1 MKHSRRNPTTVP
13 GRRLSAGDDR
23 PSQLDTNAQWQ
34 RNRTLSGV
42 RPRADLGA
50 SPRAQVHALAMRR
63 QKVTGIFVLV
73 LIAAALLA
81 LLITQLSARV
91 VIAGSSTAITAP
103 IDAPR
108 YEKIINDYYGVN
120 PASRLRFLL
129 NEDSLSDY
137 ATAIAPEVA
146 HITQRSAENVV
157 ETHFSVTFRK
167 PIAGWQIN
175 NHQYYVDDQGIVF
188 EKNYYAAPTVQ
199 IIDESGISPEQGT
212 TVASGR
218 FLSFVGRVVA
228 LGKESGLEVTQA
240 ILPSGTTRELEIAL
254 SSTPTKIRLSIDR
267 GAGEQVEDMVRA
279 LNFLKGKGSTPGYID
294 VRVSGRAAYQ

>member
-1 MKHSRRNPTTVP
+1 
-13 GRRLSAGDDR
+13 
-23 PSQLDTNAQWQ
+23 
-34 RNRTLSGV
+34 
-42 RPRADLGA
+42 
-50 SPRAQVHALAMRR
+50 
-63 QKVTGIFVLV
+63 
-73 LIAAALLA
+73 
-81 LLITQLSARV
+81 
-91 VIAGSSTAITAP
+91 
-103 IDAPR
+103 
-108 YEKIINDYYGVN
+108 
-120 PASRLRFLL
+120 
-129 NEDSLSDY
+129 LSDY

-279 LNFLKGKGSTPGYID
+279 LNFLKGKGSTTPGYVD